1 MIWFKAD
8 SNFLQ
13 THEADCLM
21 FEFGMDAIGLYWSCC
36 GLVASA
42 ITPDNI
48 CFEIKHTPEQLAYKF
63 HMDVERLKLIF
74 ERFVSLQ
81 LFYKENNRYSI
92 PALVSKLDE
101 FTKKSARKE
110 KPESGQTP
118 DTLRTDSG
126 VNPDM
131 LRTDSGQTPERID
144 KNRIDKNREDEKGEK
159 PKANKFTPPL
169 PPEVQAY
176 LDERKVT
183 KFTAQKFIDHYAAR
197 GWMIGKNKMKDWK
210 AAVRTWEQ
218 NDFNNATGPPGPQP
232 SRYKEFTTGDYEQ

>member
-48 CFEIKHTPEQLAYKF
+48 CFEIKHSPEQLAYKF

-81 LFYKENNRYSI
+81 LFHKENNRYSI
-92 PALVSKLDE
+92 PALAGKLDE
-101 FTKKSARKE
+101 FTKKTARKE

-118 DTLRTDSG
+118 DNIRTDSG
-126 VNPDM
+126 VTPDNIP
-131 LRTDSGQTPERID
+131 TESGQTPERID
-144 KNRIDKNREDEKGEK
+144 KNRIDETREDEKGEK
-159 PKANKFTPPL
+159 PKVNKFTPPDQ
-169 PPEVQAY
+169 QAVNQY
-176 LDERKVT
+176 LLERGIT

-210 AAVRTWEQ
+210 AAVRTWEG
-218 NDFNNATGPPGPQP
+218 NDFGNKTGPPGPQP
-232 SRYKEFTTGDYEQ
+232 QYKKFTEEDYQ